1 MLASEAARQHGTT
14 GSTQDER
21 ARAWRRWNSFLTTM
35 EIQDDPFLT
44 KFEPWTRTL
53 LICAFAQAMREATF
67 SKGNVNSLA
76 EGTIRTTIDY
86 VAQTFRADNRPDPK
100 VDDGGRLSCILQQQ
114 YKGYKNLDGNTKQQK
129 ALPLIVLRE
138 LAKNKSTVEN
148 LALAQLVIG
157 AFFFAMRSC
166 EYLRTN
172 IPEEKRRTKTLCIR
186 NLRFFIKG
194 CLLAYCAANL
204 ILADTITVTFEFQK
218 SDERH
223 ESVTMF
229 RSGDPTLCPVRA
241 YAAIVKRIL
250 SYPNTD
256 YDTTINTIYVK
267 GALQT
272 ITSTTARN
280 KLRSA
285 ARNIGPVK
293 LGFKP
298 EDIGT
303 HSVRSGAAMAMYL
316 DAVPTFSIMMI
327 GRWSSDAFLKY
338 IRKQVEQFS
347 HNVSSRMLRHE
358 SFFTTPDFQPTTSRH
373 DTRMPNDPRNFA
385 TNNYGGVAARR
396 ERFAI
401 CD

>member
-157 AFFFAMRSC
+157 ALFFAMRSC
-166 EYLRTN
+166 KYSKVG
-172 IPEEKRRTKTLCIR
+172 IEEKKRTKIFFLR
-186 NLRFFIKG
+186 NIRFFK
-194 CLLAYCAANL
+194 NNKE
-204 ILADTITVTFEFQK
+204 ITQ
-218 SDERH
+218 
-223 ESVTMF
+223 
-229 RSGDPTLCPVRA
+229 G
-241 YAAIVKRIL
+241 
-250 SYPNTD
+250 
-256 YDTTINTIYVK
+256 
-267 GALQT
+267 
-272 ITSTTARN
+272 
-280 KLRSA
+280 
-285 ARNIGPVK
+285 
-293 LGFKP
+293 
-298 EDIGT
+298 
-303 HSVRSGAAMAMYL
+303 
-316 DAVPTFSIMMI
+316 
-327 GRWSSDAFLKY
+327 
-338 IRKQVEQFS
+338 
-347 HNVSSRMLRHE
+347 
-358 SFFTTPDFQPTTSRH
+358 
-373 DTRMPNDPRNFA
+373 
-385 TNNYGGVAARR
+385 
-396 ERFAI
+396 
-401 CD
+401 